1 MDNSKKPKHEIVT
14 LQVIRDLLADLPGV
28 EEGYS
33 YGTRA
38 FKVRKKLIARIHQ
51 KEDALVVRTDLAER
65 EKLMRE
71 NPVTFYITDHYLN
84 YRWILVRLPTVKR
97 DELRELL
104 IKAWRRVATERQ
116 INEFQCARENRQ
128 GDISH
133 C

>member
-1 MDNSKKPKHEIVT
+1 MRHSQKPKSHIIT
-14 LQVIRDLLADLPGV
+14 LDVIRELLADLPGV
-28 EEGYS
+28 EEGHS

-38 FKVRKKLIARIHQ
+38 FRVRKKLIARVHQ
-51 KEDALVVRTDLAER
+51 KEDALVVKTGFEER
-65 EKLMRE
+65 EKLIRE

-104 IKAWRRVATERQ
+104 IKAWRSVATERQ
-116 INEFQCARENRQ
+116 INEFERARANRQ